1 MDALKEFSWKKLTI
15 LMVALVVVLVWRP
28 ELGEQALDLA
38 LAGVIA
44 IGVVDVAKVVCKTL
58 ISLKDSNK

>member
-38 LAGVIA
+38 LAGLVVIGA
-44 IGVVDVAKVVCKTL
+44 VDVTKVVCNTVIK
-58 ISLKDSNK
+58 LKSKN